1 MHKVL
6 VLDDE
11 KKALVLAQK
20 FLAKEGYEI
29 ITSTDPM
36 EALEIVQSNGP
47 ISVVLTDERMPG
59 MRGTEFLEKAK
70 GLSPDTT
77 RVLMTGHYDK
87 ELLAHAVNKG
97 EIFRFIQKPMNMDKV
112 KEIIRD
118 GISEFETRINS
129 ASLSSTVNKLA
140 KEKNELASAREGM
153 EVQISWLKK
162 SRTLLSL
169 LFVGVVVLG
178 VVGFGGYKYFSEK
191 SRLDALEDSKEII
204 GPWIKYSNGV
214 AKDTRTGLMWM
225 TQDYRG
231 IEKSQPIGWKE
242 AMDWVDKINRERYA
256 GYNDWRAPTI
266 AEYEAIYNPKRSKLA
281 YDKKTK
287 YPVGYP
293 DVFEDGGGYGFWSSQ
308 QEGLDQARY
317 FFFIGG
323 YDRSEYISY
332 DNPAMSVRLVRF
344 AGKPSS

>member
-1 MHKVL
+1 MHKIL

-11 KKALVLAQK
+11 KKALVIAQK

-47 ISVVLTDERMPG
+47 ISVVVTDERMPG

-77 RVLMTGHYDK
+77 RVLMTGYYDK
-87 ELLAHAVNKG
+87 ELLSHAVNKG

-118 GISEFETRINS
+118 GVNEFEARINS
-129 ASLSSTVNKLA
+129 NSLSSTVDKLA
-140 KEKNELASAREGM
+140 KEKDELASAREGM

-169 LFVGVVVLG
+169 LFVGIVVLG
-178 VVGFGGYKYFSEK
+178 ASGFGGYKYFSEK
-191 SRLDALEDSKEII
+191 SRLQKLEGFKETA
-204 GPWIKYSNGV
+204 GSWIKYSSGV

-231 IEKSQPIGWKE
+231 IEKKQPLGWKE
-242 AMDWVDKINRERYA
+242 AMGWVEKVNLERYA
-256 GYNDWRAPTI
+256 GYNNWRAPTI
-266 AEYEAIYNPKRSKLA
+266 AEYEAIYNPERSKLA
-281 YDKKTK
+281 YDKKIK

-308 QEGLDQARY
+308 QEGLDKARY

-323 YDRSEYISY
+323 YDRSESMFY

-344 AGKPSS
+344 ASKPSS